1 VRKPF
6 PFFILIFLAIAVISY
21 APVERS
27 VLRAA
32 PRAQAP
38 VAPQTAEPAAP
49 QPQVSQP
56 PVAPAPVPTPPP
68 SPLTVVLDPA
78 HGGADNGARGPNGL
92 NEKDVVLALCRGIR
106 AELATRGY
114 RVVMTRDSDADPTFD
129 DRATIANQAP
139 GAVFVSIHVASTGTP
154 GTARVYYYRVATPF
168 TYSPDAAAAAP
179 GSSLP
184 LQQPASTPSSV
195 LIPWRQAQLNFDD
208 TSHLFANL
216 VQAGIQQK
224 FSASPAASSSATV
237 RDLRSIAGPA
247 IAIELSSVASLN
259 ASSLEAM
266 GPSVASAIAQGLA
279 VIHPAAETP
288 ATPAAPGAAR

>member
-1 VRKPF
+1 MRKPL
-6 PFFILIFLAIAVISY
+6 PFFILFFLSLAIIFY
-21 APVERS
+21 APIERS

-38 VAPQTAEPAAP
+38 ATPQTPEPALP
-49 QPQVSQP
+49 QPPASQP
-56 PVAPAPVPTPPP
+56 PVSPTPAPALPP

-114 RVVMTRDSDADPTFD
+114 RVIMTRDSDADPTFD
-129 DRATIANQAP
+129 DRATMANQAP
-139 GAVFVSIHVASTGTP
+139 GAIFVSIHVASTGTV

-168 TYSPDAAAAAP
+168 TYSPDLAAPTP
-179 GSSLP
+179 GSSAP
-184 LQQPASTPSSV
+184 PQQPPSPPSTA
-195 LIPWRQAQLNFDD
+195 LIPWRQAQSNFDD

-224 FSASPAASSSATV
+224 FSASPAASSSAAV

-266 GPSVASAIAQGLA
+266 GPSVASAIAQGLV
-279 VIHPAAETP
+279 VIHPPAGTP
-288 ATPAAPGAAR
+288 VTPAAQGAAR